1 MKSKLTAALLAL
13 FLGGFGAHKFYL
25 GQTGLGVLYLLFCW
39 TGVPEIVAFIEFF
52 ILILM
57 SQEDFDAKY
66 NANSIVIHNEVL
78 NEYPDALFKLQG
90 VAGSLYVF
98 ENRIIMDRTS
108 TTTAKILSGLSGN
121 KTIPMKSIQSVQFKE
136 AGSALNGF
144 IQFGILGGLESN
156 GGILAAG
163 VDENSVFFNKSEN
176 DIAKQIREYI
186 EGKIYNDTPSHQTI
200 VTQNISAADELLK
213 LKELQDKG
221 IISREEFEAQ
231 KAKLLKSK

>member
-1 MKSKLTAALLAL
+1 MKSKSTAALLAL

-25 GQTGLGVLYLLFCW
+25 GKNGLGVLYLLLCW
-39 TGVPEIVAFIEFF
+39 TGIPSIAAFIEFF
-52 ILILM
+52 IYVFM

-66 NANSIVIHNEVL
+66 NANRSVVQNEDL
-78 NEYPDALFKLQG
+78 NAYPDALFKLAG
-90 VAGSLYVF
+90 VAGNLYVF
-98 ENRIIMDRTS
+98 ENRIILDRTS
-108 TTTAKILSGLSGN
+108 STSAKILSGLSGN

-136 AGSALNGF
+136 AGSAFNGF
-144 IQFGILGGLESN
+144 IQFGILGGVESN

-163 VDENSVFFNKSEN
+163 VDENSVFFTKSEN
-176 DIAKQIREYI
+176 DKAKQIKEYI
-186 EGKIYNDTPSHQTI
+186 EGRIYNDTPSQTI
-200 VTQNISAADELLK
+200 ITQNISSADELLK